1 MPYVRVPR
9 DLSNFKPKFF
19 FGLTSRQVV
28 CFGSALAVGLP
39 TYTILRQYIPQDPS
53 LYIAMAAAFPFAA
66 FGIFKKNGLPLEKF
80 IGSFVRC
87 RILTPRKRR
96 YQTQCYYQLLAD
108 DTLLHLAEVEE
119 RKSNGKSKSKPKS
132 KQR

>member
-1 MPYVRVPR
+1 MPYVRVPK

-39 TYTILRQYIPQDPS
+39 TYTILQQYITQDPS

-66 FGIFKKNGLPLEKF
+66 FGIFRKNGLPLENF
-80 IGSFVRC
+80 IGCFIRC
-87 RILTPRKRR
+87 RILTPRTRR
-96 YQTQCYYQLLAD
+96 YQTQCFYHLLAD
-108 DTLLHLAEVEE
+108 ESLLYLVEAEE
-119 RKSNGKSKSKPKS
+119 RKSHGKSKSKS
-132 KQR
+132 KR